1 MDRLRCWMVVTLIS
15 AFLPTIAWGQSPR
28 VMVELAFV
36 TRTGQSDEQP
46 SLKEEFEKQLE
57 GSELA
62 KDGLTPFLDDWLRG
76 KDRDRHEVDLM
87 KLKIPLGEEVEFA
100 TRHSILPELQ
110 DPKAIFDAA
119 DIPLM
124 PGEGLLSDG
133 LDATVRADQKPDGR
147 ILTRIR
153 FNKSMPATMK
163 AVASED
169 QPDRPPVPVLHRQ
182 AINTRI
188 ELASQETY
196 VLGGLLQAKRQDD
209 QEVTQE
215 LAILI
220 HVHLADPAPFPAN

>member
-1 MDRLRCWMVVTLIS
+1 MQRFRCLILVTVIS

-36 TRTGQSDEQP
+36 SRTGQSEDEP
-46 SLKEEFEKQLE
+46 SLKEEFENQLAD
-57 GSELA
+57 SDLA
-62 KDGLTPFLDDWLRG
+62 NDGLVPFLDAWLRRQ
-76 KDRDRHEVDLM
+76 DRNLHDIDLM

-100 TRHSILPELQ
+100 TRHSIRPELP
-110 DPKAIFDAA
+110 DPKAIFEAA

-147 ILTRIR
+147 ILTRFR
-153 FNKSMPATMK
+153 FNKSIPATMK
-163 AVASED
+163 GAASDD
-169 QPDRPPVPVLHRQ
+169 QEEGPPVPVLHRQ

-188 ELASQETY
+188 ELESQETY
-196 VLGGLLQAKRQDD
+196 VLGGLLQVKRKGD

-220 HVHLADPAPFPAN
+220 HVHLADRAAFPAN